1 MPSRQ
6 SYEQVMTWLN
16 SKAADRDSLDGINA
30 QLVINVI
37 NEYRKELNGKG
48 IIIRRLKERMGD
60 RGIFTSYYGVTSII
74 NEKENEKWTKS

>member
-6 SYEQVMTWLN
+6 SYEQIMTWLN

-48 IIIRRLKERMGD
+48 IIIRRLKERMG
-60 RGIFTSYYGVTSII
+60 IAEYSHHIMGVTSII